1 MTTELSLISDE
12 ALESA
17 KVKFHE
23 AVTLCRQVVAAD
35 RAWAKLGRLLSEID
49 DSKGY
54 EHLGY
59 DSMGQCIVAI
69 CVMSDYER
77 ASLYRFK
84 ALWPLVAKHAAEN
97 ALDMRIG
104 SADAFVRLPEH
115 LQRDERIQML
125 ASEAPEK
132 FKATIREQHPEVHWE
147 DDKVFKFPD
156 SRWQVIKASID
167 YYRLVE
173 DDNGLTDQ
181 ECLEFLSADW
191 KALRE
196 QLEAMAE
203 RENSRQS

>member
-1 MTTELSLISDE
+1 METELSPISDE

-17 KVKFHE
+17 KSRFHE

-84 ALWPLVAKHAAEN
+84 ALWPLVAKHAAQN

-132 FKATIREQHPEVHWE
+132 FKATIRQNYPEVHFE
-147 DDKVFKFPD
+147 EDKVFKIPE
-156 SRWQVIKASID
+156 SRWLIISSVLDFYRKA
-167 YYRLVE
+167 E
-173 DDNGLTDQ
+173 DDLEMTEQ
-181 ECLEFLSADW
+181 EALEG
-191 KALRE
+191 ALVDYRMIRE
-196 QLEAMAE
+196 QLEEMQ
-203 RENSRQS
+203 RGT

>member
-1 MTTELSLISDE
+1 METELCPISDE

-17 KVKFHE
+17 KSRFHE

-84 ALWPLVAKHAAEN
+84 ALWPLVAKHAAQN

-104 SADAFVRLPEH
+104 SADAFVRLPEY

-156 SRWQVIKASID
+156 SRWQVIKSVLD
-167 YYRLVE
+167 FYRNAEQE
-173 DDNGLTDQ
+173 DCTDQ
-181 ECLEFLSADW
+181 EALEACLVDY
-191 KALRE
+191 RMIRQ
-196 QLEAMAE
+196 QLEEMQRATEAHE
-203 RENSRQS
+203 GR